1 MTMPTSADIRAQLDH
16 PVIDADGHVL
26 EYLPA
31 VEPHLREALG
41 AAAFD
46 RYRNQASPL
55 ARIMDA
61 DNDRRLA
68 TRTPQSAWWG
78 TPARNTRDLATAA
91 APALMYDRMEELGLD
106 YAVLFPTKGFGIAGI
121 ADDELRAGVCRGFN
135 DFYAATYGKY
145 ADRFTVAGVVPMH
158 TPTEAMEEL
167 RHCADLG
174 LKVVGFPEGVTRL
187 IPEPDSPSPFLWPGQ
202 RHWFDSF
209 GLDSEHDYDA
219 VWALARDL
227 GFAVTFHG
235 GLGNMASGS
244 FTSVSNYSFNHV
256 GSFAQ
261 RMHTLVKS
269 LFMGG
274 VTRRFPDV
282 GFAVLECGV
291 GWAAILLNDLID
303 HWEKRRPEALEPLD
317 PAGIDWAELEALM
330 EEHGAELLA
339 ASDDVRGG
347 LASIPGIGMPPADPD
362 EWRHVAAKDEDD
374 LIAAFTR
381 SFYFGCEA
389 DDRTIAY
396 AFSPANRHGFELKPI
411 FSSDIGHWDAGDVS
425 GVVAES
431 FELVE
436 DGVLTEAQYAR
447 FVYEHPAELFLG
459 QNPQFFAGTAV
470 AEPVARLIDAG

>member
-1 MTMPTSADIRAQLDH
+1 MATSSEIRAQLTH

-31 VEPHLREALG
+31 VQPHLREALG
-41 AAAFD
+41 AAAFE
-46 RYRNQASPL
+46 RYRSQSSPL

-91 APALMYDRMEELGLD
+91 APALMYERMDELGLD
-106 YAVLFPTKGFGIAGI
+106 YAVLYPTKGFGIAGI
-121 ADDELRAGVCRGFN
+121 GDDELRAGVCRGFN
-135 DFYAATYGKY
+135 EFYAATYFPHS
-145 ADRFTVAGVVPMH
+145 DRMTVAGVVPMH
-158 TPTEAMEEL
+158 TPTEALEGL
-167 RHCADLG
+167 QHCADLG
-174 LKVVGFPEGVTRL
+174 FKVISFPEGVTRL
-187 IPEPDSPSPFLWPGQ
+187 IPEPDSGSPFLWPGQ
-202 RHWFDSF
+202 QYWFDSF
-209 GLDSEHDYDA
+209 GLDSEYDYDP
-219 VWALARDL
+219 VWAKAREL

-244 FTSVSNYSFNHV
+244 FTSVSNYSYNHV

-261 RMHTLVKS
+261 RMHHLVKS

-274 VTRRFPDV
+274 VTRRFPDS

-291 GWAAILLNDLID
+291 GWAAILLNDLMD
-303 HWEKRRPEALEPLD
+303 HWEKRRPEGLEPLD
-317 PAGIDWAELEALM
+317 PAGIDWDQLESLM
-330 EEHGAELLA
+330 RAHGPELLA
-339 ASDDVRGG
+339 ASDDIAAG
-347 LASIPGIGMPPADPD
+347 LTSIPGIGMPPADQD
-362 EWRHVAAKDEDD
+362 EWRHVAADSKEQLID
-374 LIAAFTR
+374 LFAP

-396 AFSPANRHGFELKPI
+396 AFSPANSRGFELKPI

-431 FELVE
+431 YELVE
-436 DGVLTEAQYAR
+436 DGVLTEAQYAK
-447 FVYEHPAELFLG
+447 FVFENPASLFLG
-459 QNPQFFAGTAV
+459 QNPGFFEGT
-470 AEPVARLIDAG
+470 PVADRVSGLIRAG

>member
-1 MTMPTSADIRAQLDH
+1 MATSSEIRAALDH

-31 VEPHLREALG
+31 VQPYLREALG
-41 AAAFD
+41 PAAYE
-46 RYRNQASPL
+46 RYRSQSSPL

-61 DNDRRLA
+61 ENDRRVA

-78 TPARNTRDLATAA
+78 TPARNVRDLATAA
-91 APALMYDRMEELGLD
+91 APALMYDRMDELGLD
-106 YAVLFPTKGFGIAGI
+106 YAVLYPTKGFGIAGI
-121 ADDELRAGVCRGFN
+121 PDDELRAGVCRGFN
-135 DFYAATYGKY
+135 EFYAATYGSY
-145 ADRFTVAGVVPMH
+145 ADRMTVAGVIPMH
-158 TPTEAMEEL
+158 TPAEALDEL
-167 RHCADLG
+167 RHCAELG

-187 IPEPDSPSPFLWPGQ
+187 IPEPDSGSPFLWPGQ

-209 GLDSEHDYDA
+209 GLDSAYDYDP
-219 VWALARDL
+219 VWALVREL

-274 VTRRFPDV
+274 VTRRFPDSS
-282 GFAVLECGV
+282 FAVLECGV
-291 GWAAILLNDLID
+291 GWAAIMLNDLVD
-303 HWEKRRPEALEPLD
+303 HWEKRRPEGLEPLD
-317 PAGIDWAELEALM
+317 PDGIDWAQLEALM
-330 EEHGAELLA
+330 RAHGSELLA
-339 ASDDVRGG
+339 ADDDVAGG
-347 LASIPGIGMPPADPD
+347 LASIPGIGVPPAERD
-362 EWRHVAAKDEDD
+362 EWKALGATTEDD
-374 LIAAFTR
+374 VVERFAPRF
-381 SFYFGCEA
+381 FFGCEA

-396 AFSPANRHGFELKPI
+396 AFSPANTHGFQLQPI
-411 FSSDIGHWDAGDVS
+411 FSSDIGHWDAGDVA

-436 DGVLTEAQYAR
+436 DAVLTEAQYAQLV
-447 FVYEHPAELFLG
+447 FENPARLFLS
-459 QNPQFFAGTAV
+459 QNPHFFDGT
-470 AEPVARLIDAG
+470 PVATSVTGLTRSG